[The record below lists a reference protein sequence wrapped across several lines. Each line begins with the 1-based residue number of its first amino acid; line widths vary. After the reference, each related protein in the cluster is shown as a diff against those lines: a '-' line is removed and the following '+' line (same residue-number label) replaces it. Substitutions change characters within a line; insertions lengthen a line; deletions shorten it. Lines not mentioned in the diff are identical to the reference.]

1 MNAELPND
9 PTQDKVAE
17 ASSEPAHRRGS
28 DISPKVARRIRL
40 SGIFLLIAMAI
51 EVGSLLSS
59 HPTSFLV
66 FAIFGGAFLFLGI
79 VAYLFS
85 LVFTH

>member
-1 MNAELPND
+1 MTEQLPSD
-9 PTQDKVAE
+9 PAPDSPVTAAPDA
-17 ASSEPAHRRGS
+17 AHRRGS

-40 SGIFLLIAMAI
+40 SGIFLLIGIAI

-59 HPTSFLV
+59 NPTSFLV
-66 FAIFGGAFLFLGI
+66 FAIFGGAFLLMGI
-79 VAYLFS
+79 AAYLFS

>member
-1 MNAELPND
+1 MSAEELP
-9 PTQDKVAE
+9 
-17 ASSEPAHRRGS
+17 ASPESNAPAPAADAHRRGS
-28 DISPKVARRIRL
+28 DISPKVARRIRV
-40 SGIFLLIAMAI
+40 SGIFLLLGMAI

-66 FAIFGGAFLFLGI
+66 FVIFGGACLVLGI
-79 VAYLFS
+79 AAYLFS

>member
-1 MNAELPND
+1 MSAEQLPDSPD
-9 PTQDKVAE
+9 PKPEPAAAE
-17 ASSEPAHRRGS
+17 AHRRGS
-28 DISPKVARRIRL
+28 DISPKVARRIRV
-40 SGIFLLIAMAI
+40 SGIFLLLGMAI

-66 FAIFGGAFLFLGI
+66 FVIFGGACLVLGI
-79 VAYLFS
+79 AAYLFS